1 MGNKWEPMPVQATQ
15 AVHSIFD
22 YLIDWEQRTRKPF
35 FRIADHQEL
44 VIEEAELVGLP
55 GIEFDVADGETD
67 TWLMLE
73 RLRPES
79 PPQPP
84 ELIAEFLTLK
94 NNPEA
99 DPGVH
104 EAIEAHRDDLSEV
117 FAGAAAEAGVMP
129 EPDVDGLVRL
139 ALEDLPAVVSE
150 INRWV
155 ADDWRRWAERERP
168 RRRTIKLYEAI
179 FRLQKRIEEE
189 GTESPTELVWGL
201 GRCTWNH
208 PSARIDYPLLTRRVE
223 IELDERL
230 HIVVRPTHHD
240 PVIET
245 ECLER
250 LGVEGAATVR
260 DFARRLIGDDDA
272 LEMTPF
278 SRESYADIAR
288 QAASH
293 LHEQGEYFPYE
304 RNDEEDH
311 RNPAA
316 RDYPRLND
324 TWVLF
329 ARRRSTHVFGED
341 VRRLKESLGDS
352 ERTPPILEAIIEGPS
367 PERQGFERI
376 NYRGFAGTASGGGSL
391 VFGREHIPSEARE
404 LYFPKPY
411 NAEQVQIVER
421 LDQFDGVVVQGPPG
435 TGKSHTIAN
444 IICHYLATGR
454 RVLVTS
460 KGESALEV
468 LRDHL
473 PGPLRPLAISLL
485 TSEREGLRQLESSVS
500 SIAGRLTTLNEREL
514 EREIRDNRHKVDTHH
529 EEIARLDSELRE
541 IAEAHLS
548 NVEVRG
554 KQHRSEDLARWVVE
568 ARLRH
573 GWLKDRP
580 GGAIGSTPFSES
592 DLDELRAIRER
603 AGDHWIHMSVE
614 TPALAELPSEQ
625 SIVETYR
632 HLRSRAALLEAAETG
647 EVLEFDFH
655 ALRKAKELESVLKDY
670 RELLGLL
677 RSDWERRLRADFADE
692 GGAGQHVDAIEQWLS
707 EAEAL
712 EERRK
717 LLIGHAIKL
726 DDGALSEPK
735 LHEALA
741 RGAAGKKLTGLFE
754 TRAIKEAI
762 AAVRLDGESPRGAM
776 QWALVR
782 DAATL
787 RHDARQALARWSA
800 LAEEIGAPAEDVS
813 PPQAPRRIAE
823 IADACRRARRL
834 GREFDRRLPGQVR
847 ALFGPGKEILLTD
860 GTGIDRLHRSLDAG
874 VQRADHD
881 LALRRLREFR
891 ERLSAYSDPI
901 SERANEIV
909 QRLDDKDL
917 GRDALESAW
926 HALREDLRRVEG
938 LETDFECAGEIIK
951 AIREAGA
958 PRWADRLERM
968 VPGVEG
974 DTPLLPS
981 DASEA
986 WVWAQSALHIE
997 NIDQRGHLQALSEAR
1012 SEAERYLAQA
1022 HQRTVELSTWL
1033 AIKRNTTSSI
1043 SAALQ
1048 AYLKAIKSIGRG
1060 TGKRAV
1066 RYRREAQS
1074 ALKTAHRAVPCWIMP
1089 HHRVS
1094 ESLPPEFG
1102 SFDLVIVDEA
1112 SQSDAWALPSLLR
1125 GKKILVVGDDK
1136 QVSPGAVAVPEETI
1150 RRMQRKHLVSA
1161 TYGSFLLPDRS
1172 IYDLASTLFA
1182 ENIIRLREHFRCVEP
1197 IIQFSSREFYDNE
1210 IKPLR
1215 IPKPSERIDPPLV
1228 DVLVEDGSRDIK
1240 RQTNEAEAAAIVDE
1254 IARLVDDEHYA
1265 GRSIG
1270 VVTLLGH
1277 QQANLLRER
1286 IYQRIGSEAWQTHN
1300 LHVGEPSN
1308 FQGREADIV
1317 MLSMVVCPAQLKAA
1331 TLPSDEQRFNV
1342 AASRARDRLYVFHS
1356 VSRERLSERDLRARL
1371 LDHLQAPVE
1380 HGSRPDVSELREL
1393 CQSGFEAAVFDALVK
1408 RGYRVTP
1415 QVRAGGYSI
1424 DLVVEGD
1431 NDALLAIEL
1440 DGDQYH
1446 IDRWIED
1453 MHRQRVL
1460 ERMGWRFWRC
1470 WGSSYTLDSESCLAD
1485 LEGRLA
1491 EFGIM
1496 PNGGVGGAPSRY
1508 TEYRRVRGLSGEG
1521 AEGIEQPAE
1530 AGEGTRET
1538 TTAAEDVGAETSAV
1552 TALVGAITKPAEMAP
1567 RILRSSETLA
1577 HHGGAQGVLFPD
1589 LDDWVFPGKADGVEE
1604 ATTVRGDDVQVLDA
1618 MGDLPTEE
1626 LPTAGESSSKRVV
1639 EINDV
1644 VLYETRDERHGQS
1657 RVQIVSGNSK
1667 PDYGILNRETSY
1679 GVALLGA
1686 SVGDTVTAVMPGNR
1700 QVQLHV
1706 LGIERPE

>member
-1 MGNKWEPMPVQATQ
+1 MPIQEVTQ
-15 AVHSIFD
+15 TAHQIFD
-22 YLIDWEQRTRKPF
+22 YLIDWEQQTRKPF
-35 FRIADHQEL
+35 FRITDHQDL

-55 GIEFDVADGETD
+55 GIEFDVAGSEAD
-67 TWLMLE
+67 TWLVLE

-84 ELIAEFLTLK
+84 ELIAEFLALK
-94 NNPEA
+94 NNPDA
-99 DPGVH
+99 DPGVY
-104 EAIEAHRDDLSEV
+104 EAIEVHRDDLPETL
-117 FAGAAAEAGVMP
+117 AGVAAAASVMP

-139 ALEDLPAVVSE
+139 ALEDLPAVASE

-155 ADDWRRWAERERP
+155 ADEWRRWTERERP
-168 RRRTIKLYEAI
+168 RRRTIKLYEAL

-208 PSARIDYPLLTRRVE
+208 SSAHIDYPLLTRRVE
-223 IELDERL
+223 IEIDERL
-230 HIVVRPTHHD
+230 NIVVRPTQHE

-245 ECLER
+245 ERLER
-250 LGVEGAATVR
+250 LGIDSAATVR
-260 DFARRLIGDDDA
+260 DFARQLIADDDA
-272 LEMTPF
+272 IEMAPCN
-278 SRESYADIAR
+278 RESYADIAR

-293 LHEQGEYFPYE
+293 LHERGEYFPYE
-304 RNDEEDH
+304 RVDEGDR

-329 ARRRSTHVFGED
+329 ARRRGTHIFAED
-341 VRRLKESLGDS
+341 VRRLKESLEES
-352 ERTPPILEAIIEGPS
+352 ERTPSILEAIVKGP
-367 PERQGFERI
+367 PAEQKGFERI
-376 NYRGFAGTASGGGSL
+376 NYRGFAGIASGGGSL
-391 VFGREHIPSEARE
+391 AFGREHIPSEARE

-411 NAEQVQIVER
+411 NTEQVQIVER
-421 LDQFDGVVVQGPPG
+421 LDQSDGVVVQGPPG

-473 PGPLRPLAISLL
+473 PPPLRSLAISLL
-485 TSEREGLRQLESSVS
+485 TSEREGLRQLERSVG
-500 SIAGRLTTLNEREL
+500 SIAGQLAILNEREL
-514 EREIRDNRHKVDTHH
+514 ERDIRDNRHRVDTYHEKIAGIDGEL
-529 EEIARLDSELRE
+529 EEIAGT
-541 IAEAHLS
+541 HLS
-548 NVEVRG
+548 NLEVRG
-554 KQHRSEDLARWVVE
+554 KQYRPEDLACWVVE
-568 ARLRH
+568 ARSRH
-573 GWLKDRP
+573 GWLEDRP
-580 GGAIGSTPFSES
+580 KGIIGNMPFREA
-592 DLDELRAIRER
+592 DLDELRAIRDR
-603 AGDHWIHMSVE
+603 AGDRWIHLSVA
-614 TPALAELPSEQ
+614 TPALAELPTEQ
-625 SIVETYR
+625 SIVETHR
-632 HLRSRAALLEAAETG
+632 HLRSRVALLEAAAVG
-647 EVLEFDFH
+647 EVLEFDSH
-655 ALRKAKELESVLKDY
+655 ALRKAKELEDGLKEY
-670 RELLGLL
+670 REHLDLL
-677 RSDWERRLRADFADE
+677 RSDWERRLRVDFAEE
-692 GGAGQHVDAIEQWLS
+692 GEAGQHIDAIEQWLS
-707 EAEAL
+707 EVELL

-717 LLIGHAIKL
+717 PLIGRAIEL
-726 DDGALSEPK
+726 ENGALSELK
-735 LHEALA
+735 FHKALA
-741 RGAAGKKLTGLFE
+741 RGAAGKKPVGLFDAG
-754 TRAIKEAI
+754 AIKEAI
-762 AAVRLDGESPRGAM
+762 AAVRLDGEPPRDAE
-776 QWALVR
+776 QWTLVR
-782 DAATL
+782 DTAAL
-787 RHDARQALARWSA
+787 RRDARQALVRWNA
-800 LAEEIGAPAEDVS
+800 LAEEIGAPAEDT
-813 PPQAPRRIAE
+813 PPQHAPRRIAE
-823 IADACRRARRL
+823 IADACRRACRL
-834 GREFDRRLPGQVR
+834 GREFDRRLPGWVR
-847 ALFGPGKEILLTD
+847 ALFGPGKETLLAD
-860 GTGIDRLHRSLDAG
+860 DAGLDRLHRSLDAG
-874 VQRADHD
+874 IQRADHD
-881 LALRRLREFR
+881 IALRRLREFR
-891 ERLSAYSDPI
+891 KRLTAYSDPI
-901 SERANEIV
+901 SERAREII
-909 QRLDDKDL
+909 QRLGDEDFR
-917 GRDALESAW
+917 RDALESAW
-926 HALREDLRRVEG
+926 HALREDLRRIES
-938 LETDFECAGEIIK
+938 LEADFERAGEIIK
-951 AIREAGA
+951 SIREAGA
-958 PRWADRLERM
+958 PRWADRLEHG
-968 VPGVEG
+968 VPGAEG
-974 DTPLLPS
+974 DTSLLPS

-986 WVWAQSALHIE
+986 WVWAQSAAYIE
-997 NIDQRGHLQALSEAR
+997 AIDQRDRLQMLSAAR

-1022 HQRTVELSTWL
+1022 HQHTVELSTWL

-1048 AYLKAIKSIGRG
+1048 AYLKAIKSIGSG

-1066 RYRREAQS
+1066 RYRREAQR
-1074 ALKTAHRAVPCWIMP
+1074 ALKTAHQAVPCWIMP

-1102 SFDLVIVDEA
+1102 SFDLVIIDEA

-1125 GKKILVVGDDK
+1125 GKKILIVGDDK

-1150 RRMQRKHLVSA
+1150 RRMQGKHLASA
-1161 TYGSFLLPDRS
+1161 VYGSFLLPDRS

-1197 IIQFSSREFYDNE
+1197 IIQFSSREFYGNE

-1228 DVLVEDGSRDIK
+1228 DVFVEDGSRDAR
-1240 RQTNEAEAAAIVDE
+1240 RQTNEAEAEAIVDE
-1254 IARLVDDEHYA
+1254 IARLVDDVRYA

-1286 IYQRIGSEAWQTHN
+1286 IYQRIGSEAWQAHN

-1356 VSRERLSERDLRARL
+1356 VPRERLSKRDLRARL
-1371 LDHLQAPVE
+1371 LDHLQVPIE
-1380 HGSRPDVSELREL
+1380 HGPRPDVSELRDL

-1491 EFGIM
+1491 AIGIL
-1496 PNGGVGGAPSRY
+1496 PNGGIGGAPSRY
-1508 TEYRRVRGLSGEG
+1508 TEYRRVRGLSGED
-1521 AEGIEQPAE
+1521 A
-1530 AGEGTRET
+1530 AGMAWPLET
-1538 TTAAEDVGAETSAV
+1538 EKRKSKATNAAEDVGVETSMV
-1552 TALVGAITKPAEMAP
+1552 TALVGATTKSGEMAP
-1567 RILRSSETLA
+1567 RTLQ
-1577 HHGGAQGVLFPD
+1577 GGEVPTRPGCAQGVLFPD
-1589 LDDWVFPGKADGVEE
+1589 PYDQAIPGSFEE
-1604 ATTVRGDDVQVLDA
+1604 ATIVRGDDAGELAATESV
-1618 MGDLPTEE
+1618 PTEE
-1626 LPTAGESSSKRVV
+1626 LPPPGQVSARVV

-1644 VLYETRDERHGQS
+1644 VVYETVDKRRQQG
-1657 RVQIVSGNSK
+1657 RAQIVSGNSK
-1667 PDYGILNRETSY
+1667 PDYGILNRETPY

-1686 SVGDTVTAVMPGNR
+1686 SVGEIVTAMMPGNR
-1700 QVQLHV
+1700 RVQLQI